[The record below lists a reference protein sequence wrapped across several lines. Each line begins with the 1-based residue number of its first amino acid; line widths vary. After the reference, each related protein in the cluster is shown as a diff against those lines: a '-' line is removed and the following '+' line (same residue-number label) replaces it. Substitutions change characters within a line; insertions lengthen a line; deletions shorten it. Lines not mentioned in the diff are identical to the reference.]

1 MTAFIRTVY
10 REDCVSE
17 TLINALLQPRAY
29 PHPTEAIRLI
39 ESDLAWVFLTGST
52 AYKIKKPIDLY
63 FLDASSLDRRLELCQ
78 NEIRLNRRSFPE
90 LYLGVVP
97 ITDDPDG
104 PRIQG
109 QGPIIDYAV
118 HMQQF
123 DPNHSLDQLLHRGQL
138 DHHRLEQL
146 IQAVFAL
153 HDAAPVAGIEL
164 PFGEPN
170 SLYTPAQLNFDQV
183 RPHLSAYR
191 DLAQLVQLEAW
202 AHETLKR
209 LWPRFAERKDLGMIR
224 ELHGDLHLSN
234 AILTADGEVRLFDCI
249 EYRAE
254 FRWIDVIS
262 EVAFLTLDLAARGA
276 DASARH
282 VLNRYLELT
291 GDYHALWVYQGYYAY
306 RAMVRAKESLLG
318 YNAPQLPGD
327 SERTPL
333 ERYRRYAAMAE
344 EATAITPRL
353 LLITLGMTF
362 EQRQQMTH
370 QWVDD
375 FGLIRL
381 RSDLERERLFGDRQG
396 REPQTYRQLL
406 DLSELTL
413 RAGFPVVVSG
423 RFEDRRDR
431 ERFQRL
437 AEAQGL
443 LFGILTDEA
452 SAKEAALTESEL
464 HYTHMIDQVDNP
476 ASLAR
481 WVRDLGRS
489 FGMNWSGESR

>member
-1 MTAFIRTVY
+1 M
-10 REDCVSE
+10 
-17 TLINALLQPRAY
+17 
-29 PHPTEAIRLI
+29 
-39 ESDLAWVFLTGST
+39 
-52 AYKIKKPIDLY
+52 
-63 FLDASSLDRRLELCQ
+63 
-78 NEIRLNRRSFPE
+78 
-90 LYLGVVP
+90 
-97 ITDDPDG
+97 
-104 PRIQG
+104 
-109 QGPIIDYAV
+109 
-118 HMQQF
+118 
-123 DPNHSLDQLLHRGQL
+123 RGHL
-138 DHHRLEQL
+138 DHQVLEHL
-146 IQAVFAL
+146 IQTVFAL
-153 HDAAPVAGIEL
+153 HDTAPVAGIEL

-183 RPHLSAYR
+183 RPHLTEYR

-224 ELHGDLHLSN
+224 ELHGDLHLGN
-234 AILTADGEVRLFDCI
+234 AILTDDGDVRLFDCI

-254 FRWIDVIS
+254 FRWVDVIS
-262 EVAFLTLDLAARGA
+262 EVAFLTLDFAARGA
-276 DASARH
+276 LASARH

-318 YNAPQLPGD
+318 LNAPLLPGD
-327 SERTPL
+327 EARTPL
-333 ERYRRYAAMAE
+333 ERYRRYTAMAE
-344 EATAITPRL
+344 AATAITPRV
-353 LLITLGMTF
+353 LLITLGMTST
-362 EQRQQMTH
+362 QRQQITH

-381 RSDLERERLFGDRQG
+381 RSDLERERLFGDREG

-406 DLSELTL
+406 DLAELTL

-452 SAKEAALTESEL
+452 SSKAADLTDAEL
-464 HYTHMIDQVDNP
+464 HYTHIVDQTDHP
-476 ASLAR
+476 EHLAR
-481 WVRDLGRS
+481 QVRDLGRS
-489 FGMNWSGESR
+489 FGMHWQGEQR